1 MEEDAARLLVKI
13 VKTISIVIVW
23 MIITMTFG
31 IYFGWFFYYKTPTL
45 GNIIC
50 YVFNAA
56 TLVLVL
62 LYLRRLWKEE
72 ISSQ

>member
-1 MEEDAARLLVKI
+1 MEKDAARLLVKI

-23 MIITMTFG
+23 MMITMTFG
-31 IYFGWFFYYKTPTL
+31 IYFGWFFYYETPTI

-50 YVFNAA
+50 YVFIAI

-62 LYLRRLWKEE
+62 IYLRRLWREE
-72 ISSQ
+72 IDS

>member
-23 MIITMTFG
+23 MMVTMTFG

-50 YVFNAA
+50 YLFIAI

-62 LYLRRLWKEE
+62 IYLRKLWREE
-72 ISSQ
+72 IDS

>member
-1 MEEDAARLLVKI
+1 MEEDATRLLIKI

-23 MIITMTFG
+23 MMVTMIFG
-31 IYFGWFFYYKTPTL
+31 IYFGWFFYYQTPTI

-50 YVFNAA
+50 YLFIAI

-62 LYLRRLWKEE
+62 TYLRRLWKEDIE
-72 ISSQ
+72 S

>member
-23 MIITMTFG
+23 MMITMTFG
-31 IYFGWFFYYKTPTL
+31 IYFGWFFYYKTPTI

-50 YVFNAA
+50 YLFISI

-62 LYLRRLWKEE
+62 IYLRKLWKEE
-72 ISSQ
+72 INS